1 MVFNRSASPTLC
13 QPFLQSLPVARAAI
27 STLQDPFDVE
37 TVCAT
42 DALAARLDELQIDLG
57 EGPCWQ
63 ALSTRSP
70 VLITVEPA
78 SSSAWPSLSSA
89 IAASGIHAVF
99 AFPLIVG
106 ALGIGAV
113 DLYLETPEPLTPAD
127 IGHAETL
134 AGIAAMQVLNQAMER
149 RPDADGGPF
158 TESPYSRREVHQAT
172 GMVVAQAKVS
182 PADALLLIRA
192 RAFAD
197 GVPVR
202 EIAAQIIERR
212 ISFQL

>member
-1 MVFNRSASPTLC
+1 MVYGHSAPPTLC
-13 QPFLQSLPVARAAI
+13 QPFLESLPVARAAI

-70 VLITVEPA
+70 VLITAGSPN
-78 SSSAWPSLSSA
+78 SAWPSLSSA
-89 IAASGIHAVF
+89 IASSGIHSVF

-113 DLYLETPEPLTPAD
+113 DLYLDTPEPLTAAD

-134 AGIAAMQVLNQAMER
+134 AGIAAMQVLNQAIER
-149 RPDADGGPF
+149 RPDADGGHV

-172 GMVVAQAKVS
+172 GMVIAQAKVS

-192 RAFAD
+192 RAFAE
-197 GVPVR
+197 GLPVR
-202 EIAAQIIERR
+202 EIATRIINRKITFE
-212 ISFQL
+212 L

>member
-1 MVFNRSASPTLC
+1 MIPDHSARQTLC
-13 QPFLQSLPVARAAI
+13 QPFLESLPIARAAI

-42 DALAARLDELQIDLG
+42 DAVAARLDELQIDLG

-70 VLITVEPA
+70 VLITPGH
-78 SSSAWPSLSSA
+78 SSGSVWPTLSSA
-89 IAASGIHAVF
+89 IASSGIHSVF

-113 DLYLETPEPLTPAD
+113 DLYLDTPEPLTPAD

-134 AGIAAMQVLNQAMER
+134 AAIAAMQVLNQAMER
-149 RPDADGGPF
+149 RPGEDGGPF
-158 TESPYSRREVHQAT
+158 AESPYSRREVHQAT

-182 PADALLLIRA
+182 PDDALLLIRA

-197 GVPVR
+197 GLPVR
-202 EIAAQIIERR
+202 EIAARIIDRQ
-212 ISFQL
+212 ISFQP